1 MIFLGGRGIGVS
13 DDRRCRRRIVDV
25 INVINVIDGDH
36 NGVVIIIVVV
46 VGVSF
51 GSHDD
56 GGGGDGDVVI
66 VGATV
71 VVMLIVG
78 GGAVVDVVGVDV
90 VDVGVVV
97 FFGRCL
103 DGLFFDVFEFSG
115 DPKSAFAVVHHST
128 HRLDSTVT
136 PNLDDLT
143 LHGGEE
149 RVGRGGKG

>member
-1 MIFLGGRGIGVS
+1 
-13 DDRRCRRRIVDV
+13 
-25 INVINVIDGDH
+25 
-36 NGVVIIIVVV
+36 
-46 VGVSF
+46 
-51 GSHDD
+51 
-56 GGGGDGDVVI
+56 
-66 VGATV
+66 
-71 VVMLIVG
+71 MLIVG

-97 FFGRCL
+97 FFGRSL

-143 LHGGEE
+143 LQGGKEE
-149 RVGRGGKG
+149 RERDGKKIGFVFMETHPHKLKKSPRTVE